1 MQKLYD
7 QETGYPID
15 NSYLEC
21 GLPPF
26 LQGSLEQMKKRGLK

>member
-7 QETGYPID
+7 LETGYPID